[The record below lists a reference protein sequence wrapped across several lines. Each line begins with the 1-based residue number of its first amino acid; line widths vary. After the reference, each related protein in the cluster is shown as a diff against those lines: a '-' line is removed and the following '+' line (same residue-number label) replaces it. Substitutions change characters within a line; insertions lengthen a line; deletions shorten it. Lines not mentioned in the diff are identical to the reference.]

1 MYTEDYNFIDYI
13 LDYIFWHLITFV
25 IYVLPVLICAGAVV
39 AMVFYI
45 RKKKEKSIFTCV
57 VLSFT
62 AVLCMS
68 FWGWRV
74 YQGRP
79 YSREPITENVE
90 LVAEERNRADF
101 PISDEDLNAA
111 FETCIDYFKS
121 SGDYEFC
128 ELIGLRYLYMYSPG
142 GNDVVMIEVR
152 YNSGFF
158 SNVTHYGKF
167 YKLER
172 DRNSNEWVF
181 DSVNTAP

>member
-1 MYTEDYNFIDYI
+1 M
-13 LDYIFWHLITFV
+13 LIWETALLLGFYYVVPALV
-25 IYVLPVLICAGAVV
+25 IIGSIIALIV
-39 AMVFYI
+39 I
-45 RKKKEKSIFTCV
+45 IKKKGKQVF
-57 VLSFT
+57 LPY
-62 AVLCMS
+62 AVFPVISLLCM
-68 FWGWRV
+68 FVLGLHIKE
-74 YQGRP
+74 GAP
-79 YSREPITENVE
+79 YSREPNAANVE

-181 DSVNTAP
+181 DSVNTCP